1 MKRILTSLTILTLLP
16 FLTFASNV
24 TWNFATASPSSAA
37 VPNLT
42 VSDLSQGNNLGT
54 TTLITTISASSG
66 YAGVSGGGNAGAA
79 ARTGSLNTA
88 AAGSAYFEFTL
99 TPIGSN
105 TVNITGINFGSRST
119 GTGPAAFTIRTSLDN
134 YASDYAL
141 GALSPASSSPPWT
154 LETTSPAI
162 VSGVSTAI
170 TLRIYGYDGTGSA
183 SVNTANWR
191 IDDLSLTLTVEAAV
205 VAPVELK
212 NIKVSK
218 KNAAA
223 ELSWQTATENNNSH
237 FDIERSNDGVKFS
250 RLDAVKG
257 NGTTNIVQNY
267 TFTDD
272 APLKNIN
279 YYRLRQVDFDGK
291 ETISKTVSINFDGKG
306 QSKAKVYPTLVKDAV
321 SIELSENTKAEIS
334 VRDLTGRVVLT
345 QNTEGGANV
354 SLNLSSLNSG
364 MYLLS
369 IRSNEGV
376 ETVKIQKY

>member
-291 ETISKTVSINFDGKG
+291 ETVYKTVSVNFGKNTTT
-306 QSKAKVYPTLVKDAV
+306 KVYPSIAKDKINV
-321 SIELSENTKAEIS
+321 EIS
-334 VRDLTGRVVLT
+334 GDKGPSDLLVVNLLGQVVKAQKL
-345 QNTEGGANV
+345 QNTEGVFPVNISDLPNGSYIMRIV
-354 SLNLSSLNSG
+354 SKNENISL
-364 MYLLS
+364 
-369 IRSNEGV
+369 RFE
-376 ETVKIQKY
+376 KQ